1 MLDMIGRMAALDF
14 SSMLETSGRNDMID
28 AIALG
33 LNMLSEELNSNV
45 VTRSKL
51 DEVNRKLEKFAYTT
65 AHDLKSPLNSIN
77 GLISLLEN
85 SLNTGDL
92 KEAEQYI
99 TLLKATTNKMK
110 TLVQGILDYSKVD
123 ATKVDR
129 VPVDLNL
136 LFKDVIETDQLA
148 PGADIKIVGTL
159 PIVLFNLS
167 ALEQVVRNLLHNAVK
182 YSDKEPCQIVVRS
195 RDKGDHFQISVA
207 DNGPGIPA
215 ENHEKIFE
223 LFYQSGSASAEGH
236 GIGLATIKSVLD
248 AAGERVWVESSLG
261 KGAIFYFTLKK
272 QK

>member
-1 MLDMIGRMAALDF
+1 
-14 SSMLETSGRNDMID
+14 
-28 AIALG
+28 
-33 LNMLSEELNSNV
+33 MLSEELNSNV
-45 VTRSKL
+45 VARSKL

-65 AHDLKSPLNSIN
+65 AHDLKSPLNSVN
-77 GLISLLEN
+77 GLIGLLES
-85 SLNTGDL
+85 SLNAGDL
-92 KEAEQYI
+92 KEAEEYI
-99 TLLKATTNKMK
+99 TLLKAITNKMK

-123 ATKVDR
+123 ASKVDR
-129 VPVDLNL
+129 VPIDLNL

-182 YSDKEPCQIVVRS
+182 YSDKELCQIVVRS
-195 RDKGDHFQISVA
+195 RDRGDHFQISVA

-223 LFYQSGSASAEGH
+223 LFYHSGSISSEGH

-261 KGAIFYFTLKK
+261 KGATFHFTLKK